1 MPRQNCANANAVLA
15 VKRLVKKCLVLLAVL
30 AGGTVWGIHAH
41 AARAA
46 NASGGAASA
55 ANAAGI
61 GANAA
66 NTADRTASAAD
77 SEKITQEELVKR
89 TQELA
94 DSVAPGNQAPWKLY
108 YADDALYFD
117 EKGRSMDKTALVTD
131 VEPLPKGYSGT
142 IKVVNPKSRI
152 VGNTAILSYDQ
163 DETEIVYGQ
172 KQTARYHE
180 TDTWLYRDGRW
191 QIAASQVLRYYEDP
205 ATGTIDPARLDDYV
219 GTYELAPG
227 ITMAVTREGNQ
238 LYSQRGGGT
247 KSALLPEVTDLFF
260 RPGVEGRRLF
270 RRDPYGKVD
279 AMIDRRNNEDLLWKK
294 LAS

>member
-1 MPRQNCANANAVLA
+1 MPQNNSANASSPLV
-15 VKRLVKKCLVLLAVL
+15 VKKLMIKKIVKKCLPLLAVL
-30 AGGTVWGIHAH
+30 AGGMVWGIHAH
-41 AARAA
+41 AAPSSAA
-46 NASGGAASA
+46 RVAGVVAASH
-55 ANAAGI
+55 
-61 GANAA
+61 
-66 NTADRTASAAD
+66 ADT
-77 SEKITQEELVKR
+77 EKITQEELVKR

-94 DSVAPGNQAPWKLY
+94 DAVAPGNQAPWKLY
-108 YADDALYFD
+108 YADDALFFD
-117 EKGRSMDKTALVTD
+117 EKGRSMDKTALITD
-131 VEPLPKGYSGT
+131 IEPLPKGYSGT

-152 VGNTAILSYDQ
+152 VGTTAILSYDQ

-172 KQTARYHE
+172 KQTARYHQ

-227 ITMAVTREGNQ
+227 ITQAVTLEGNQ

-247 KSALLPEVTDLFF
+247 KTALLPEVTDLFF